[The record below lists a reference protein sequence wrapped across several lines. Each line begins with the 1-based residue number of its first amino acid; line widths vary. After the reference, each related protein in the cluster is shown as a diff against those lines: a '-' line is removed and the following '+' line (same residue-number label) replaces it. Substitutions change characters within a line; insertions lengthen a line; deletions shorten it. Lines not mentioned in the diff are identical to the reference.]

1 MRVPVLHWLETVE
14 ADPGD
19 WSQLVH
25 VVSLGLLRLNPTQVG
40 CLRCTG
46 RLAWVIYVSPRHGA
60 TGGLG
65 WVLGSP
71 LRPRL

>member
-19 WSQLVH
+19 WSQLVL

-46 RLAWVIYVSPRHGA
+46 RFAWVIYVSPRHGA
-60 TGGLG
+60 KVTWAGY
-65 WVLGSP
+65 WV
-71 LRPRL
+71 RLYAHW